1 MKKVRYISL
10 ILVLFL
16 SSLSLYASSNEGDNN
31 KELDI
36 PEIVLEHLS
45 DAYEWHVATYQGK
58 HLSLPLP
65 IIVKSGDTGEWYVGT
80 AHNLPNNFFFDSQ
93 HHGKIY
99 ERHADGSTSRPLD
112 LSVTKAVAQIWIVVA
127 VLLIV
132 FLSCAR
138 WYKKVNEKSEA
149 PKCFLA

>member
-10 ILVLFL
+10 LVVLFL

-36 PEIVLEHLS
+36 PEIVLEPLS

-65 IIVKSGDTGEWYVGT
+65 IIVKSGDTGEW
-80 AHNLPNNFFFDSQ
+80 
-93 HHGKIY
+93 
-99 ERHADGSTSRPLD
+99 
-112 LSVTKAVAQIWIVVA
+112 
-127 VLLIV
+127 
-132 FLSCAR
+132 
-138 WYKKVNEKSEA
+138 
-149 PKCFLA
+149 